1 MAGDSQGHQ
10 QPTAAVLWH
19 IKNAAGPSRKKTQHP
34 CGCGN
39 CPWEAGMGFNI
50 RGCSFPCSPQPQ
62 GAGRLCT
69 SQGFTSCFPCPSED
83 QHKGSHNW
91 AGATV
96 WDFSWDPPHAVA
108 GNSQFTT
115 QSGKR
120 DPVRSRNTPIF
131 SHPCHRGCKI
141 PTPTAFCKLH
151 FFPDL
156 RMKCLLFSC
165 RNSFC
170 AGPVDRYNSG
180 FIRAKLSQSNTLT
193 LFIVTRG
200 INSPPFR
207 DVASRAVQTLTTLS
221 RHFPPPTSKRGW
233 SNQRLSVLLFPCC
246 GNGEEEQSS
255 AIFTNFLRIWGCP

>member
-1 MAGDSQGHQ
+1 MAGDSQGHP
-10 QPTAAVLWH
+10 QPIAAVLWH

-156 RMKCLLFSC
+156 
-165 RNSFC
+165 SFP
-170 AGPVDRYNSG
+170 AETV
-180 FIRAKLSQSNTLT
+180 F
-193 LFIVTRG
+193 
-200 INSPPFR
+200 
-207 DVASRAVQTLTTLS
+207 VQDQWTDIT
-221 RHFPPPTSKRGW
+221 
-233 SNQRLSVLLFPCC
+233 QVLLEP
-246 GNGEEEQSS
+246 NSHNQTPSPYLLWPGE
-255 AIFTNFLRIWGCP
+255 